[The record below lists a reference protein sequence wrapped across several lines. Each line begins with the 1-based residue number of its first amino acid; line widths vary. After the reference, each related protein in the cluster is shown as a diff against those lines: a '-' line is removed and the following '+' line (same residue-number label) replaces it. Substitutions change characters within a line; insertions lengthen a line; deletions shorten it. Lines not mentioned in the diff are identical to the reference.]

1 MEDTGQDLLRARP
14 SFIQTFF
21 KRLGTTYQLWLD
33 RWTPHTASRWVFT
46 VVLILGFLLRIVLV
60 QGWYIVTYALAIYHL
75 NLLLAFL
82 TPKIDPALAEL
93 EAEDADEGMELP
105 TKQNEEFRPFI
116 RRLPEFKFWYSATKA
131 TLIGFFCTF
140 FDFFNIPVF
149 WPILVMY
156 FITLFCIT
164 MKRQIKHM
172 IRYRYIPFTWGKPKF
187 QKAESPSN
195 VGGGVKPNN

>member
-1 MEDTGQDLLRARP
+1 MMEDTGEDILRPKP
-14 SFIQTFF
+14 SFLSNLF
-21 KRLGTTYQLWLD
+21 KRIGQTYQSSLDGSTPYVKARWAAFVILTMVYGARILW
-33 RWTPHTASRWVFT
+33 
-46 VVLILGFLLRIVLV
+46 V

-82 TPKIDPALAEL
+82 TPKIDPAYAEFEAAED
-93 EAEDADEGMELP
+93 EAEAADLGLP
-105 TKQNEEFRPFI
+105 TKQSDEFRPFI

-131 TLIGFFCTF
+131 TLIAFFCTF

-172 IRYRYIPFTWGKPKF
+172 IRYRYIPFTFGKPKF
-187 QKAESPSN
+187 QGKEPAPEKNSS
-195 VGGGVKPNN
+195 